1 MVATG
6 TGKSHWSDSTK
17 MPVEIVDVSDP
28 SMSCVLDDDLTF
40 RISST
45 GGMLGTTPVI
55 CGGYG
60 TVPSRLEIENKC
72 LLYGTSQK
80 ITLNSRRNG
89 HSSVGLNNTMLW
101 IMGGGNGSHT
111 MDSTEFVTREG
122 AVNGPKL
129 PERVADHCSV
139 HFPGNGNVYLIGGH
153 SLSGNHNGNTNKVW
167 VANPSNGFTFTQG
180 PSLMTTR
187 RYHSCGTMSSGTKK
201 IIVAA
206 GGMGNSL
213 DAGGELLASVEIL
226 DPLRNQWIAGN

>member
-1 MVATG
+1 MVAGGRINPMKT
-6 TGKSHWSDSTK
+6 
-17 MPVEIVDVSDP
+17 EIIDVSNP
-28 SMSCVLDDDLTF
+28 TKLCISDDELPV
-40 RISST
+40 SSAHYVGGT
-45 GGMLGTTPVI
+45 GGMLGTIPVI
-55 CGGYG
+55 CGGGLGMGRYG
-60 TVPSRLEIENKC
+60 AINNC
-72 LLYGTSQK
+72 LQYGRSQK
-80 ITLNSRRNG
+80 IMLKSRRST
-89 HSSVGLNNTMLW
+89 HSSVGLNNSMLW
-101 IMGGGNGSHT
+101 IMGGLDDFGQPI
-111 MDSTEFVTREG
+111 DSTEFVTTEG